1 MQQEGQSFEA
11 ATARL
16 FTQAQGEYGTGVDMV
31 VDESQW
37 ESKSDLASIY
47 IKRSGF
53 AYGGKRNGV
62 AAQATYRSLLG
73 TVEHVFQAIDSVEYG
88 LTDMQHYYGHSGAV
102 QLAASYE
109 SGRTV
114 PLSYAETYTGKTT
127 ITSAKQM
134 ITVEARTKILNPRW
148 FEPLLAQ
155 GYAGATEIANR
166 FTNVMGWSAVGDSVE
181 NWVYD
186 GMSDTF
192 IMDEDV
198 RRRFT
203 AANPH
208 AAKAAVQRLLEA
220 NSRGLWQSDDATI
233 AKLQEIYADIEDR
246 IEGVVGV

>member
-1 MQQEGQSFEA
+1 MQACKGKLVAKGRAKPRDRIDEGM
-11 ATARL
+11 L
-16 FTQAQGEYGTGVDMV
+16 CD
-31 VDESQW
+31 
-37 ESKSDLASIY
+37 
-47 IKRSGF
+47 
-53 AYGGKRNGV
+53 
-62 AAQATYRSLLG
+62 
-73 TVEHVFQAIDSVEYG
+73 
-88 LTDMQHYYGHSGAV
+88 GAV
-102 QLAASYE
+102 
-109 SGRTV
+109 
-114 PLSYAETYTGKTT
+114 GK
-127 ITSAKQM
+127 
-134 ITVEARTKILNPRW
+134 LFG

>member
-1 MQQEGQSFEA
+1 M
-11 ATARL
+11 
-16 FTQAQGEYGTGVDMV
+16 
-31 VDESQW
+31 
-37 ESKSDLASIY
+37 
-47 IKRSGF
+47 
-53 AYGGKRNGV
+53 
-62 AAQATYRSLLG
+62 
-73 TVEHVFQAIDSVEYG
+73 EHVFQAIDSVEYG

-114 PLSYAETYTGKTT
+114 QLSYAETYTGKTT

-134 ITVEARTKILNPRW
+134 ITIEARTKILNPRW

-198 RRRFT
+198 RRRFMT
-203 AANPH
+203 ANPH

-233 AKLQEIYADIEDR
+233 ARLQEIYADIEDR